1 MRLLISDGERRGGDQ
16 RDGGESE
23 EQHED
28 KARQERSSPKPP
40 KKVEEKTPVR
50 DQFIVPSPNVMKL

>member
-1 MRLLISDGERRGGDQ
+1 MRFVISDGDR

-28 KARQERSSPKPP
+28 KARRERSSPKPP

-50 DQFIVPSPNVMKL
+50 DQFIVPSLL